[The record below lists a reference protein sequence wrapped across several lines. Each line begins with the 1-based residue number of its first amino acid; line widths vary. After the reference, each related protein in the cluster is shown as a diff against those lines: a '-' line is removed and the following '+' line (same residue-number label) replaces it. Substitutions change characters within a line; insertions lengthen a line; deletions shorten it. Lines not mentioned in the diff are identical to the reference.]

1 MIRPPQLCLVWQ
13 HLLMKHSK
21 DKALIIIPY
30 RRAKRSQVFKYSL
43 AILCPLMH
51 AASLDVNRSYILKWN
66 GKADPSGHKNNHI
79 QSTTK

>member
-1 MIRPPQLCLVWQ
+1 MIRPPQLCPVWQ
-13 HLLMKHSK
+13 LLLMKHSK

-43 AILCPLMH
+43 AIQCPFMH

-66 GKADPSGHKNNHI
+66 RKVGPSGHKNNHL